1 MSKKTEPHDAC
12 AASVQTTGTKFQTD
26 SLMQILSRE
35 DLQRLFPGAE
45 HLKLRKTIYEILH
58 DQKQTQEFL
67 KNLKSCI
74 HQNSLNDVAV
84 TVYLQRIN
92 SIKDQLD
99 QMQTVLEAHKMQ
111 KDINKSQVS
120 QKGSSSNTKALMKTN
135 EMQRDASLL
144 DKKKKE
150 QRGFSFL
157 PFFSSFFSS
166 VDDPPPKISVTG
178 KYKMVVCGQTFGA
191 HLQLLDQIQTSG
203 LNLIKG
209 NEEESCITIV
219 FCPLTS
225 RIETDA
231 EEAMRTVP
239 GDDPV
244 ILVLMH
250 YSEEPKHVSSSEVFS
265 SYPNVVLEVHVF
277 YHDKQN
283 GLLRCEQNEKA
294 VIKLKTELKKYRKS
308 QRSGSKSRKNSRISP
323 SS

>member
-1 MSKKTEPHDAC
+1 MFKKTEPHDAC
-12 AASVQTTGTKFQTD
+12 AASVQTIGTKFQTD

-67 KNLKSCI
+67 KYLKSCI
-74 HQNSLNDVAV
+74 HQNSLNDAAV

-92 SIKDQLD
+92 NIKDQLD

-120 QKGSSSNTKALMKTN
+120 QKGSSSDTKALMKTN
-135 EMQRDASLL
+135 GMQRE
-144 DKKKKE
+144 E
-150 QRGFSFL
+150 QRRFSFL
-157 PFFSSFFSS
+157 PFFSSLFSS
-166 VDDPPPKISVTG
+166 VDDPPPKISETV
-178 KYKMVVCGQTFGA
+178 KYKMVVGDKTFGA

-209 NEEESCITIV
+209 KDEESCITIV

-225 RIETDA
+225 RIGTDA
-231 EEAMRTVP
+231 EAAMRTVP
-239 GDDPV
+239 ADDRV

-250 YSEEPKHVSSSEVFS
+250 YSQEPKNVSSLKVLPHHPNIVSEVQ
-265 SYPNVVLEVHVF
+265 VF
-277 YHDKQN
+277 YHDRKN

-294 VIKLKTELKKYRKS
+294 VIELKEELIKYSRP
-308 QRSGSKSRKNSRISP
+308 QCSGPNYENQSNSFTFL
-323 SS
+323 